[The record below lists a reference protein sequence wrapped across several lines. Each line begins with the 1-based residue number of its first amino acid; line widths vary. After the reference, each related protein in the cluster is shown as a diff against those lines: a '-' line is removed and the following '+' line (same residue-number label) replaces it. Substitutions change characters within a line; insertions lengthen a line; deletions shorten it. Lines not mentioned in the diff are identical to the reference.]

1 MAKKAKRKVSSD
13 ARANTSAVVEP
24 EIDDVAGQTGPAGQT
39 GSGVENGPIAPVVPG
54 APRVFSR
61 RQAPVAEFKPDYGYI
76 VRDLKRIGTMAGG
89 FFVVLIILSFIL
101 K

>member
-24 EIDDVAGQTGPAGQT
+24 EIDDVAGQT

>member
-24 EIDDVAGQTGPAGQT
+24 EIDDVAGQTGPA